1 MQLLIQ
7 KLIMHVLLPI
17 FYDHTYDILEPC
29 AQRKL
34 EIVSAED
41 IYMAL

>member
-1 MQLLIQ
+1 
-7 KLIMHVLLPI
+7 MHVLLLI
-17 FYDHTYDILEPC
+17 SYDHTHDILELC

-34 EIVSAED
+34 EIVPAED